1 MLPAAAMRP
10 LEEADMFL
18 SEEADR
24 ILQTQSHLRV
34 LVERFGKN
42 SLVVKSLYLHQ
53 FNCIVAALEELT
65 RAAKTHDRKGVYNPS
80 LSPLAH
86 RAATNQEQLLRDL
99 RRWLQVHTNIM
110 DISLK
115 PDCDTWRDCALY
127 ADPVRREQG
136 MRWITESMYRKTDA
150 IFQAHGLR
158 PNEISDIFCD
168 FKIAFEGNDTYNV
181 TQIRQAELDVPFET
195 VLDMHQTHLGAT
207 FMLDYFHPSGFET
220 LQELIGNISLH
231 RLVTNQGVCMHL
243 LGGIFHEK
251 DRTVIVVRQIEDDEA
266 HNNRDFCQRS
276 RMTWLD
282 IRRVPRRK
290 KTRMRTLTMLSQTF
304 SRDGYVPLEEEAA
317 RWGLD
322 LTHVPPEHRQD
333 YFAAQGVARFNAR
346 VGLRRKQLMDLAQY
360 AKQTKIRPFEG

>member
-1 MLPAAAMRP
+1 
-10 LEEADMFL
+10 
-18 SEEADR
+18 
-24 ILQTQSHLRV
+24 
-34 LVERFGKN
+34 
-42 SLVVKSLYLHQ
+42 
-53 FNCIVAALEELT
+53 
-65 RAAKTHDRKGVYNPS
+65 
-80 LSPLAH
+80 
-86 RAATNQEQLLRDL
+86 
-99 RRWLQVHTNIM
+99 
-110 DISLK
+110 
-115 PDCDTWRDCALY
+115 
-127 ADPVRREQG
+127 
-136 MRWITESMYRKTDA
+136 
-150 IFQAHGLR
+150 
-158 PNEISDIFCD
+158 
-168 FKIAFEGNDTYNV
+168 
-181 TQIRQAELDVPFET
+181 
-195 VLDMHQTHLGAT
+195 
-207 FMLDYFHPSGFET
+207 
-220 LQELIGNISLH
+220 
-231 RLVTNQGVCMHL
+231 MHL

>member
-207 FMLDYFHPSGFET
+207 FMLDYFHPSGFEVIT
-220 LQELIGNISLH
+220 HWEYFSPSSRHKPRRLH
-231 RLVTNQGVCMHL
+231 ASPR
-243 LGGIFHEK
+243 GIFHEK

-266 HNNRDFCQRS
+266 HNNRDFCQRTC
-276 RMTWLD
+276 RLD